1 MMLAL
6 HEVLHRH
13 RHIVTQIVET
23 ELIVRTESHV
33 AFVSLPAR
41 VAVRFV
47 FVNAVHRQSVE
58 HIERSHPL
66 GVSFGKIVIDS
77 DHVYTL
83 ACERIQEYRERSN
96 ESLALTCSHLGNLAL
111 MQDDTADDLHIIV
124 HHIPGDLISAGD
136 PVVLPQCLVTLDLYE
151 IPGRAEITVEIICSN
166 LHDRILREPAGC
178 GLHDSECLRKNLVQ
192 HFLDLLIFLLHELV
206 GLGSK
211 FLLLAYRDVTLQ
223 MLLDFGNTLFKRLLA
238 LPDLLLQFL
247 SSRSELVIR
256 KFVNVFIRSQNLLED
271 RLHLLHIAFGL
282 GTEHFL
288 DNVN

>member
-47 FVNAVHRQSVE
+47 LVNAVHRQSVE

-66 GVSFGKIVIDS
+66 RVSFGKIVIDS
-77 DHVYTL
+77 DHVHTL
-83 ACERIQEYRERSN
+83 ACKRIQEHRERRN
-96 ESLALTCSHLGNLAL
+96 ESLTLTGSHLGNLAL
-111 MQDDTADDLHIIV
+111 MQDDTSDDLHIVV
-124 HHIPGDLISAGD
+124 HHIPGNLVSAGN
-136 PVVLPQCLVTLDLYE
+136 PMVLPQCLVTLDLHE
-151 IPGRAEITVEIICSN
+151 ITGRAEISVEIICSN
-166 LHDRILREPAGC
+166 LHNRILREPAGS
-178 GLHDSECLRKNLVQ
+178 GLHDRECLRKNLVQ
-192 HFLDLLIFLLHELV
+192 HFLDFLIFLLHELV

-211 FLLLAYRDVTLQ
+211 FLLLAYRDIALQ
-223 MLLDFGNTLFKRLLA
+223 MLLDFGNTLFKRFLA

-247 SSRSELVIR
+247 SSRSELVI
-256 KFVNVFIRSQNLLED
+256 
-271 RLHLLHIAFGL
+271 
-282 GTEHFL
+282 
-288 DNVN
+288 